1 MIPIPAGERRYDR
14 TSLASGREVSV
25 STPAADSSK
34 ARPGWLTF
42 AAVVM
47 FAVGVMQ
54 FIASI
59 YYFEHSSRIND
70 LTGGAFGQ
78 HTWIWGVW
86 SLVLA
91 ALGITGGYSLLG
103 GYSYGRFI
111 AYFWAG
117 FAIVENLLIVREAPW
132 SGFLGIGLAVL
143 VIYALNDTSGWTEK
157 SY

>member
-1 MIPIPAGERRYDR
+1 MS
-14 TSLASGREVSV
+14 TQASDWDK
-25 STPAADSSK
+25 T
-34 ARPGWLTF
+34 RPGWLTF

-70 LTGGAFGQ
+70 LTQGAFGD
-78 HTWIWGVW
+78 HFWIWGIW

-91 ALGITGGYSLLG
+91 ALGISGGYSLLG
-103 GYSYGRFI
+103 GYSYGRVI

-117 FAIVENLLIVREAPW
+117 FAIVENLLILHQEPW
-132 SGFLGIGLAVL
+132 SGFLAIALAVL
-143 VIYALNDTSGWTEK
+143 VIYALTVTSDWTEK
-157 SY
+157 T